1 MKKVARPILA
11 GMVLITIIWLFI
23 GDITPTQPPWFS
35 AEQVSQGEE
44 LYSEHCSSCHGVHAE
59 GAKSWRTPDEN
70 GHLPPPPLDGAAHT
84 WHHPKSFLQ
93 QTILEGGAK
102 LGGVMPPFADKL
114 SADEVD
120 AVIAWIQ
127 SLWPTDIYYSW
138 SKREQK
144 RANQ

>member
-1 MKKVARPILA
+1 MKKLSRPILV
-11 GMVLITIIWLFI
+11 GMVLITILWIFI
-23 GDITPTQPPWFS
+23 GDITPPQPVWYS

-44 LYSEHCSSCHGVHAE
+44 IYREHCSSCHGERAE
-59 GAKSWRTPDEN
+59 GTKEWRKVDEN

-84 WHHPKSFLQ
+84 WHHPKSVLQ
-93 QTILEGGAK
+93 RTILEGGAK

-127 SLWPTDIYYSW
+127 SLWSTDIYYSW
-138 SKREQK
+138 SKREQ
-144 RANQ
+144 RVNHP